1 MPLRQALICQE
12 KLQAVMTQHRL
23 SLLSSE
29 NPNSPLHMCTAAPSP
44 ASTFS
49 GQASHAFYPETTP
62 LNDPSYQEEPNSVL
76 AQAVSSIGGFNVE

>member
-1 MPLRQALICQE
+1 MYAS
-12 KLQAVMTQHRL
+12 V
-23 SLLSSE
+23 
-29 NPNSPLHMCTAAPSP
+29 PSP

-76 AQAVSSIGGFNVE
+76 AQAIFSIGGFNVE